1 MGGASWNNAWWLDR
15 VRGVY
20 TYGLSPFYQRAVFG
34 NIGREMYLLKQFVKN
49 KTLTVG
55 PLLLGTVALMH
66 WANEEYHHLL
76 RKDPKEYPGWTEE
89 DLKDY
94 YEH

>member
-1 MGGASWNNAWWLDR
+1 MAGDAWNNAWWLDR

-20 TYGLSPFYQRAVFG
+20 TYGLSPFYQRAVLG
-34 NIGREMYLLKQFVKN
+34 NIGREMYLLRGFLYR
-49 KTLTVG
+49 KTLSIG
-55 PLLLGTVALMH
+55 PLLIGTVALME
-66 WANEEYHHLL
+66 WAKHEYHLSQ
-76 RKDPKEYPGWTEE
+76 RKNPADYPGWTEE